1 MELLPCLKEYRRG
14 GDALD
19 RPAHEALIAEQTEH
33 INNSG
38 SISYD
43 GQSPDGKHAWSTYI
57 SAQHISR
64 NSYYGGGMDPNAYGK
79 TKDFTGV
86 AGAQYSYKFSRL
98 LFMPS
103 QLTIGMEYNY
113 DKLHDISLGYNYQTN
128 QSVHIVGA
136 YLQNE
141 WKNAHWSLLA
151 GVRMDK
157 HNLISRAIFS
167 PRVNIR
173 YSPFRDLGFRLI
185 YAGGFRAPQAFEE
198 DLHILMVGG
207 ERTRILLADNLKEER
222 SHSFSLSGDWY
233 HSFGTLQLN
242 LMAEGFLTLLKDTY
256 ALRKIGQMAD
266 DGMSTITERYNG
278 PGAKV
283 FGSTLEGKLS
293 IGSNMSLQA
302 GIKNIFNSY
311 QKDFDQ
317 GELRDSGYIYGP
329 SLPRSI
335 VIGTG
340 LKF

>member
-14 GDALD
+14 GYALD

-173 YSPFRDLGFRLI
+173 
-185 YAGGFRAPQAFEE
+185 
-198 DLHILMVGG
+198 
-207 ERTRILLADNLKEER
+207 
-222 SHSFSLSGDWY
+222 
-233 HSFGTLQLN
+233 
-242 LMAEGFLTLLKDTY
+242 
-256 ALRKIGQMAD
+256 
-266 DGMSTITERYNG
+266 
-278 PGAKV
+278 
-283 FGSTLEGKLS
+283 
-293 IGSNMSLQA
+293 
-302 GIKNIFNSY
+302 
-311 QKDFDQ
+311 
-317 GELRDSGYIYGP
+317 
-329 SLPRSI
+329 
-335 VIGTG
+335 
-340 LKF
+340 